1 MTAISSKDLRI
12 EVCMI
17 NTELSLYPW
26 PSHQVLAS
34 HKIKSSP
41 IRDEARSPQS
51 SPALDLLRSLFQPFL
66 EVSISS
72 QVKHKSYHLFFT
84 DPNIKESTK
93 TKSPAFTMAGRI
105 ASKAPGNPSPNAYNT
120 TGITVRGK
128 QLNLAK
134 SWDFEIRKAKSSSSL
149 APHAHKGTQ
158 QVLDSRSRSLRSFG
172 LCNSEFLFWLL
183 CIFRKARRRQRKERQ
198 VIRLVC
204 GPTEAGR
211 KVRLQMRTAWRLTS
225 WGDKSSLFRLFNVPH
240 F

>member
-1 MTAISSKDLRI
+1 MTAISSKDLRV
-12 EVCMI
+12 EVGMI

-51 SPALDLLRSLFQPFL
+51 SPALDLLRSLFQLFL
-66 EVSISS
+66 GVSISS
-72 QVKHKSYHLFFT
+72 QVKHKSYHLSFT

-128 QLNLAK
+128 QLNLSELKFRNQESKELQLPRSTCA
-134 SWDFEIRKAKSSSSL
+134 SRDSASSRL
-149 APHAHKGTQ
+149 P
-158 QVLDSRSRSLRSFG
+158 LP
-172 LCNSEFLFWLL
+172 EFTILWFVQ
-183 CIFRKARRRQRKERQ
+183 F
-198 VIRLVC
+198 
-204 GPTEAGR
+204 
-211 KVRLQMRTAWRLTS
+211 
-225 WGDKSSLFRLFNVPH
+225 
-240 F
+240 

>member
-12 EVCMI
+12 EVGMI

-26 PSHQVLAS
+26 PSHQVWAS

-66 EVSISS
+66 EVSILS

-105 ASKAPGNPSPNAYNT
+105 ASKAPGNPSPNAYNR

-134 SWDFEIRKAKSSSSL
+134 VRFQKKKTTLFGNFPQTSEP
-149 APHAHKGTQ
+149 PHPLLGTPYPKKNFS
-158 QVLDSRSRSLRSFG
+158 VYFA
-172 LCNSEFLFWLL
+172 F
-183 CIFRKARRRQRKERQ
+183 
-198 VIRLVC
+198 
-204 GPTEAGR
+204 
-211 KVRLQMRTAWRLTS
+211 
-225 WGDKSSLFRLFNVPH
+225 
-240 F
+240 